1 MGKSTTIILAAV
13 GLGGLGYFLYK
24 KGLFSNTITETK
36 LVTPTPPP
44 IPTTPIVVNPDDSA
58 AIAAAKK
65 AKELAD
71 AELAKLQEESLKMK
85 LAIEVEKARLA
96 KLLNDINAEAA
107 VRLAA
112 TSEAQRVRLA
122 QLEAERQAAMESENV
137 RLGRIEYDRLQG
149 VKLELIERARV
160 REAIL
165 EAERLEKERL
175 LNNNTPIKTTFP
187 IKEEVISVLVDT
199 SDEPDEID
207 TGRNRYAGRDE
218 DMPNYYYS
226 QNNYSQIVNTS
237 NEPTRIGRNADGYQD
252 QLNMQ
257 LNKILYN

>member
-1 MGKSTTIILAAV
+1 MGKSTNIILAAV
-13 GLGGLGYFLYK
+13 GLGGLGYLLYK

-36 LVTPTPPP
+36 LATPTPT
-44 IPTTPIVVNPDDSA
+44 PTPTPIVVKPDDSA

-71 AELAKLQEESLKMK
+71 AELAKLQDESLKMVI
-85 LAIEVEKARLA
+85 AIEVEKARLA

-137 RLGRIEYDRLQG
+137 RLGRIEYQRLQDA
-149 VKLELIERARV
+149 KLALIERAKI

-165 EAERLEKERL
+165 EAERLEEERL

-199 SDEPDEID
+199 NDEPDEID

-218 DMPNYYYS
+218 DMPYYYS

-237 NEPTRIGRNADGYQD
+237 DEPIRIGRNADGYQD

-257 LNKILYN
+257 LNKILYA

>member
-36 LVTPTPPP
+36 LVSPTPPL
-44 IPTTPIVVNPDDSA
+44 IPTIPIVVKPDDSA

-71 AELAKLQEESLKMK
+71 AELAKLQDESLKMK
-85 LAIEVEKARLA
+85 IAIEVEKARLA

-107 VRLAA
+107 VREAA
-112 TSEAQRVRLA
+112 TAEAQRIRLA

-137 RLGRIEYDRLQG
+137 RLGRIEYERLQAA
-149 VKLELIERARV
+149 KLALIERARV

-165 EAERLEKERL
+165 EAERLEAERL
-175 LNNNTPIKTTFP
+175 LNNNTPIKTTYP
-187 IKEEVISVLVDT
+187 IKE
-199 SDEPDEID
+199 
-207 TGRNRYAGRDE
+207 
-218 DMPNYYYS
+218 
-226 QNNYSQIVNTS
+226 
-237 NEPTRIGRNADGYQD
+237 
-252 QLNMQ
+252 
-257 LNKILYN
+257 

>member
-1 MGKSTTIILAAV
+1 MGKNTTIILAAV

-24 KGLFSNTITETK
+24 KGLFSNAITETK
-36 LVTPTPPP
+36 LATPTP
-44 IPTTPIVVNPDDSA
+44 TPIVVKPDDSA

-71 AELAKLQEESLKMK
+71 AELAKLQDESLKMK

-107 VRLAA
+107 VREAA
-112 TSEAQRVRLA
+112 TAEAQRIRLA

-137 RLGRIEYDRLQG
+137 RLGRIEYERLQAA
-149 VKLELIERARV
+149 KLALIERARV

-165 EAERLEKERL
+165 EAERLEAERL
-175 LNNNTPIKTTFP
+175 LSNNTPIKTTYP
-187 IKEEVISVLVDT
+187 IKEEIIGVLVDT
-199 SDEPDEID
+199 DDEPDEIN

-218 DMPNYYYS
+218 DMPYYYS
-226 QNNYSQIVNTS
+226 QNNVSQIFNTS

>member
-1 MGKSTTIILAAV
+1 MGKSTNIILAAV
-13 GLGGLGYFLYK
+13 GLGGLGYLLYK

-36 LVTPTPPP
+36 LATPTPT
-44 IPTTPIVVNPDDSA
+44 PTPTPIVVKPDDSA

-71 AELAKLQEESLKMK
+71 AELAKLQDESLKMK
-85 LAIEVEKARLA
+85 LAIEAEKARLA

-107 VRLAA
+107 VREAA
-112 TSEAQRVRLA
+112 TAEAQRIRLA

-137 RLGRIEYDRLQG
+137 RLGRIEYERLQAA
-149 VKLELIERARV
+149 KLALIERARV

-165 EAERLEKERL
+165 EAERLEAERL
-175 LNNNTPIKTTFP
+175 LSNNTPIKTTYP
-187 IKEEVISVLVDT
+187 IKEEIIGVLVDT
-199 SDEPDEID
+199 DDEPDEIN

-218 DMPNYYYS
+218 DMPSYYYS
-226 QNNYSQIVNTS
+226 QNNVSQIFNTS

-257 LNKILYN
+257 LNKILYA